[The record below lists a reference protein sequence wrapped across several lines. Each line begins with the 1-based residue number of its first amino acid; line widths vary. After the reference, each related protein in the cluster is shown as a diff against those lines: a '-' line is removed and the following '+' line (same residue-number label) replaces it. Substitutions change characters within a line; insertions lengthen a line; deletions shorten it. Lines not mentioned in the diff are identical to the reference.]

1 MCDWVEK
8 ILQMNYIGK
17 LIRFI
22 AALTLEIYL
31 VGFVLCITSLN
42 NIFPFNIIIVFGI
55 IVLVAYVVKV
65 ISNFVV
71 QTFDKNRYNW
81 KQMVVII

>member
-1 MCDWVEK
+1 MCNWVEK

-22 AALTLEIYL
+22 AALTLEINL

-42 NIFPFNIIIVFGI
+42 DIFPFNIIIVF
-55 IVLVAYVVKV
+55 
-65 ISNFVV
+65 
-71 QTFDKNRYNW
+71 
-81 KQMVVII
+81 

>member
-1 MCDWVEK
+1 
-8 ILQMNYIGK
+8 MNYVGK
-17 LIRFI
+17 IIRFI

-31 VGFVLCITSLN
+31 VGFVLCITFLN
-42 NIFPFNIIIVFGI
+42 DIFPFNIIIVFGL
-55 IVLVAYVVKV
+55 IVIVAYVVKV

-71 QTFDKNRYNW
+71 QTFDKNPYNW

>member
-8 ILQMNYIGK
+8 ILQMNYVGK

-31 VGFVLCITSLN
+31 VGFVLCITSLVMFKKITSAEN
-42 NIFPFNIIIVFGI
+42 LRSIAFDEIISFRKFI
-55 IVLVAYVVKV
+55 IKD
-65 ISNFVV
+65 
-71 QTFDKNRYNW
+71 DKSALL
-81 KQMVVII
+81 

>member
-8 ILQMNYIGK
+8 ILQMNYVGK
-17 LIRFI
+17 IIRFI

-42 NIFPFNIIIVFGI
+42 DIFPFNIIIVFGL
-55 IVLVAYVVKV
+55 IVIVAYVVKV

-71 QTFDKNRYNW
+71 QTFDNNPYNW

>member
-8 ILQMNYIGK
+8 ILQMNYVGK

-42 NIFPFNIIIVFGI
+42 DIFPLNIIIVFGI

-65 ISNFVV
+65 ISNFVI
-71 QTFDKNRYNW
+71 QTFDKDPYNW

>member
-8 ILQMNYIGK
+8 ILQMNYVGK

-31 VGFVLCITSLN
+31 VGFVLCITSLVMFKKITSAEN
-42 NIFPFNIIIVFGI
+42 LRSIAFDEIIPFRKFII
-55 IVLVAYVVKV
+55 KD
-65 ISNFVV
+65 
-71 QTFDKNRYNW
+71 DKSALL
-81 KQMVVII
+81 

>member
-42 NIFPFNIIIVFGI
+42 DIFPFNIIIVF
-55 IVLVAYVVKV
+55 
-65 ISNFVV
+65 
-71 QTFDKNRYNW
+71 
-81 KQMVVII
+81 

>member
-1 MCDWVEK
+1 MCDWVEI
-8 ILQMNYIGK
+8 ILQMNYVGK

-42 NIFPFNIIIVFGI
+42 DIFPFNIIIVFGI

-65 ISNFVV
+65 SSNFVI
-71 QTFDKNRYNW
+71 QTFDKDPYNW

>member
-1 MCDWVEK
+1 MSLKIIFIMHPCVIGLKK

-22 AALTLEIYL
+22 AALTLEINL

-42 NIFPFNIIIVFGI
+42 DIFPFNIIIVF
-55 IVLVAYVVKV
+55 
-65 ISNFVV
+65 
-71 QTFDKNRYNW
+71 
-81 KQMVVII
+81 

>member
-1 MCDWVEK
+1 
-8 ILQMNYIGK
+8 MNYVGK
-17 LIRFI
+17 IIRFI

-31 VGFVLCITSLN
+31 VGFVLCITPLN
-42 NIFPFNIIIVFGI
+42 DIFPFNIIIVFGL
-55 IVLVAYVVKV
+55 IVIVAYVVKV

-71 QTFDKNRYNW
+71 QTFDKNPYNW

>member
-8 ILQMNYIGK
+8 ILQMNYVGK

-31 VGFVLCITSLN
+31 VVFVLCITSLN
-42 NIFPFNIIIVFGI
+42 DIFPFNIIIVFGI
-55 IVLVAYVVKV
+55 IVMVAYVVKV
-65 ISNFVV
+65 ISNFVI
-71 QTFDKNRYNW
+71 QTFDKDPYNW

>member
-1 MCDWVEK
+1 MSDWVEK
-8 ILQMNYIGK
+8 ILQMNYVGK

-42 NIFPFNIIIVFGI
+42 DIFPFNIIIVFGI
-55 IVLVAYVVKV
+55 IVMVAYVVKV
-65 ISNFVV
+65 ISNFVI
-71 QTFDKNRYNW
+71 QTFDKDPYNW

>member
-1 MCDWVEK
+1 MCDWLEK
-8 ILQMNYIGK
+8 ILQMNCVGK

-42 NIFPFNIIIVFGI
+42 DIFPLNIIIVFGI

-65 ISNFVV
+65 ISNFVI
-71 QTFDKNRYNW
+71 QTFDKDPYNW

>member
-1 MCDWVEK
+1 MCDWVK
-8 ILQMNYIGK
+8 KMLQMNYVGK

-42 NIFPFNIIIVFGI
+42 DIFPFNLIIVFGI
-55 IVLVAYVVKV
+55 IVMVAYVVKV
-65 ISNFVV
+65 ISNFVI
-71 QTFDKNRYNW
+71 QTFDKDPYNW

>member
-8 ILQMNYIGK
+8 ILQMNYVGK

-31 VGFVLCITSLN
+31 VGFVLCITSLVMFKKITSAEN
-42 NIFPFNIIIVFGI
+42 LRSIAFDEIIPLRKFI
-55 IVLVAYVVKV
+55 IKD
-65 ISNFVV
+65 
-71 QTFDKNRYNW
+71 DKSALL
-81 KQMVVII
+81 

>member
-8 ILQMNYIGK
+8 ILQMNYVGK

-22 AALTLEIYL
+22 AALTLEINL

-42 NIFPFNIIIVFGI
+42 DIFPFNIIIVFGI
-55 IVLVAYVVKV
+55 IVMVAYVVKV
-65 ISNFVV
+65 ISNFVI
-71 QTFDKNRYNW
+71 QTFDKDPYNW